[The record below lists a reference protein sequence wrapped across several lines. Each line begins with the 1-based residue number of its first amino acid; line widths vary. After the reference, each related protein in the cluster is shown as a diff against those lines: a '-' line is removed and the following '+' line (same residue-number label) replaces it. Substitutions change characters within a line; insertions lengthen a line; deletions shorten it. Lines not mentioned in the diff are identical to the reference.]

1 MGIQAIDIKAMRAQ
15 SGDQKTKV
23 LNGVGFSDYMA
34 ASTGPAAEAMAL
46 KAGYTPAAVTQ
57 AAITGVAGAPAS
69 FGGAANA
76 PYYSPTLGTAA
87 TPFGSGGYGYSGAS
101 YAPGYAGT
109 GAGVGGGVSGS
120 IGGANYGVSG
130 TAGTSQDYQEKQ
142 ALFQQM
148 NDANWE
154 MLVAQVTVNDL
165 SRDYQARSN
174 ILKTK
179 SDAEANSVR
188 NMKA

>member
-1 MGIQAIDIKAMRAQ
+1 MGIATIDTSKMRSQ
-15 SGDQKTKV
+15 SGSQKTSV
-23 LNGVGFSDYMA
+23 LNAGFGDYLA
-34 ASTGPAAEAMAL
+34 AATGPAATAVSL
-46 KAGYTPAAVTQ
+46 NKGYTPAAMTE
-57 AAITGVAGAPAS
+57 AATTGILGAQNSMAGNA
-69 FGGAANA
+69 GNA
-76 PYYSPTLGTAA
+76 PYYSPTLGTASS
-87 TPFGSGGYGYSGAS
+87 PFPSGGYGYTGAT
-101 YAPGYAGT
+101 YAPGYAGSGA
-109 GAGVGGGVSGS
+109 GAGVSYGSSGT
-120 IGGANYGVSG
+120 YGSAGYG
-130 TAGTSQDYQEKQ
+130 TAGVPSQDYQEKQ
-142 ALFQQM
+142 ALFTQM

>member
-1 MGIQAIDIKAMRAQ
+1 MNQ
-15 SGDQKTKV
+15 
-23 LNGVGFSDYMA
+23 
-34 ASTGPAAEAMAL
+34 
-46 KAGYTPAAVTQ
+46 GYTPAAVTQ

-69 FGGAANA
+69 FGGSAANA
-76 PYYSPTLGTAA
+76 PYYAPLGTAA
-87 TPFGSGGYGYSGAS
+87 TPLDGGSYNYGSAQFSGGY
-101 YAPGYAGT
+101 AGV
-109 GAGVGGGVSGS
+109 GAGVGGGVPGS
-120 IGGANYGVSG
+120 YGVNAGYGASG
-130 TAGTSQDYQEKQ
+130 APSQDYQEKQ

>member
-1 MGIQAIDIKAMRAQ
+1 
-15 SGDQKTKV
+15 
-23 LNGVGFSDYMA
+23 
-34 ASTGPAAEAMAL
+34 MAL
-46 KAGYTPAAVTQ
+46 AMNQGYNTAAVTS
-57 AAITGVAGAPAS
+57 AAVTGVAGAPSA
-69 FGGAANA
+69 FGGTQGAAA
-76 PYYSPTLGTAA
+76 MPYTGVSIAS
-87 TPFGSGGYGYSGAS
+87 PFGSGGYNYGGATYS
-101 YAPGYAGT
+101 PGYVGV
-109 GAGVGGGVSGS
+109 GAGVGGGVPGS
-120 IGGANYGVSG
+120 YGVG
-130 TAGTSQDYQEKQ
+130 AGYGAPGVPSQDYQEKQ

>member
-1 MGIQAIDIKAMRAQ
+1 MGIATIDTGKVRTQ
-15 SGDQKTKV
+15 SGNTRTNT
-23 LNGVGFSDYMA
+23 LNAGFTDFLA
-34 ASTGPAAEAMAL
+34 AATPAAATAVEL
-46 KAGYTPAAVTQ
+46 KTGYTPAAMVNATS
-57 AAITGVAGAPAS
+57 TGIIGANQS
-69 FGGAANA
+69 LTGNAANA
-76 PYYSPTLGTAA
+76 PYYSPTLATAS
-87 TPFGSGGYGYSGAS
+87 TPFSSGGYGYTGST
-101 YAPGYAGT
+101 YAPGYSGTSAGSSISYGSTGAYGSTSYGT
-109 GAGVGGGVSGS
+109 GVP
-120 IGGANYGVSG
+120 
-130 TAGTSQDYQEKQ
+130 SQDYQEKQ
-142 ALFQQM
+142 ALFTQM

>member
-1 MGIQAIDIKAMRAQ
+1 MSLSIVDTSKVKTQ
-15 SGDQKTKV
+15 SGFTKTNT
-23 LNGVGFSDYMA
+23 LNAGFTDYLAAAAAPASVAVG
-34 ASTGPAAEAMAL
+34 L
-46 KAGYTPAAVTQ
+46 QAGYTPSAMIAATSTGIIGANQ
-57 AAITGVAGAPAS
+57 SITGN
-69 FGGAANA
+69 ANA
-76 PYYSPTLGTAA
+76 AAAPYLGTAA
-87 TPFGSGGYGYSGAS
+87 TPFASGGYGYSGATYS
-101 YAPGYAGT
+101 PGYAGAAAGTGISYGTSGTYGSTSYGTT
-109 GAGVGGGVSGS
+109 GAP
-120 IGGANYGVSG
+120 
-130 TAGTSQDYQEKQ
+130 SQDYQEKQ